1 MDSPPPCIRP
11 FASPLLGMTNSLAH
25 AVLDALR
32 SDDGALDELRALI
45 SVEAP
50 SPPET
55 DAWMT
60 AREAAAYLGFA
71 SVHPLHKL
79 TAERAIPFEQDGPGC
94 RLFFKR
100 SDLDDWRRMGGARSV
115 ASRTVPRRE

>member
-1 MDSPPPCIRP
+1 MSN
-11 FASPLLGMTNSLAH
+11 ALAQ
-25 AVLDALR
+25 AIVDALRTDDVALDALR
-32 SDDGALDELRALI
+32 SLI

-60 AREAAAYLGFA
+60 ARAAAAYLGFS

-79 TAERAIPFEQDGPGC
+79 TAERAIPFAQDAPGC
-94 RLFFKR
+94 RLYFRR
-100 SDLDDWRRMGGARSV
+100 SELDAWREAGGAC
-115 ASRTVPRRE
+115 SRARHVG